1 MSLEDEGEERD
12 DRATASRKS
21 SDETKRGSAP
31 GEGGAEG
38 VNNGRKRGANEDDEP
53 PRDTERK
60 KDEERQKN

>member
-1 MSLEDEGEERD
+1 MIERRLHGSLRMKQNG
-12 DRATASRKS
+12 
-21 SDETKRGSAP
+21 GSAP